1 MSTTFCCSYW
11 YISIY
16 SEKCFDYNTH
26 TANWVP
32 LTSNC
37 DIHWVIFLIW
47 VWNHSPTSVGGIYMS
62 VLFLYF
68 SPQSVST
75 VLSLY
80 VIFIVACLNF
90 SSGLQFYVGGLL
102 SSSSPPWYPCFLCPT
117 FYFVSLLLQLII
129 KISVPMMFLVIPWIF
144 VEPPSPAWTA
154 VTGVHWLRRFCR

>member
-80 VIFIVACLNF
+80 VIFYC
-90 SSGLQFYVGGLL
+90 GLPEFQFWPAILRWWITVFFKSTVISMLPLSYVLF
-102 SSSSPPWYPCFLCPT
+102 C
-117 FYFVSLLLQLII
+117 VS
-129 KISVPMMFLVIPWIF
+129 VI
-144 VEPPSPAWTA
+144 ATY
-154 VTGVHWLRRFCR
+154 H